1 MGIDITDFYIGG
13 GGTSARFKEIGDK
26 VSGTVIDGELVD
38 DPQRSG
44 ERVLVLTIDDMVTG
58 NELSLWVRAPGLRE
72 ALANAVSESGCKTV
86 DPGSTLDVEYAG
98 DKPLSGGKSMKLYA
112 AKYVPPA
119 VGASR

>member
-13 GGTSARFKEIGDK
+13 GGTSARFEQVGDK
-26 VSGTVIDGELVD
+26 VSGTVTAGELVD

-44 ERVLVLTIDDMVTG
+44 ERVLVLTIDDVVTR

-86 DPGSTLDVEYAG
+86 DPGSTLDVKFTGE
-98 DKPLSGGKSMKLYA
+98 KPLSGGKSMKLYA
-112 AKYVPPA
+112 AKYTP
-119 VGASR
+119 GAGLR